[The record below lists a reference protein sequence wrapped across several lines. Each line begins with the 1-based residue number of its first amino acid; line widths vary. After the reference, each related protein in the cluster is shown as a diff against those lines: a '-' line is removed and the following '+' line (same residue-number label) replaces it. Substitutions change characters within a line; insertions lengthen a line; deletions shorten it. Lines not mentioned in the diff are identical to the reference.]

1 MDVVKNI
8 NPVISNKNQTP
19 FDEIKSRFH
28 KFLINPKNSERLH
41 GFGNR
46 LSGVPGGGEAARKT
60 FEALQDSNNLQT
72 ITLGRYRS
80 LIRVIDEG
88 YNDKKV
94 GPKLRENAEK
104 SEFDQFK
111 LDESFKKN
119 EIQFSRMLNFSD
131 IWYLLT
137 HWEVEQEEDYIKFK
151 VKMEEFLKENTKNNT
166 IHSYYLLPNTRNSL
180 VKIVEPDVLDNYSN
194 EIRTTYDFFDSFFN
208 VDNARIN
215 RDGSIKVRYS
225 DLLLKRKSLADAIK
239 KLIDDKINIYV
250 GQERLFGHSV
260 LIDNNID
267 AFKHIKI
274 NVFNIW
280 GLQIAKSNKLEVL
293 NYHYHE
299 NENSEQ
305 KIFEKTLERINYLEN
320 KSIS

>member
-1 MDVVKNI
+1 
-8 NPVISNKNQTP
+8 
-19 FDEIKSRFH
+19 
-28 KFLINPKNSERLH
+28 
-41 GFGNR
+41 
-46 LSGVPGGGEAARKT
+46 
-60 FEALQDSNNLQT
+60 
-72 ITLGRYRS
+72 YRS

-260 LIDNNID
+260 LIDNKID

-274 NVFNIW
+274 NVFNI
-280 GLQIAKSNKLEVL
+280 
-293 NYHYHE
+293 
-299 NENSEQ
+299 
-305 KIFEKTLERINYLEN
+305 
-320 KSIS
+320 